1 MLSTRLPPL
10 DEPVA
15 RAALMMRTLSL
26 LMPLVLLTLW
36 ALTSHYGWMS
46 VLILPSPLT
55 VIESA
60 ATLVPYELAAQL
72 WISLLRL
79 ACGLLGGI
87 LLGLALGMLLGLSR
101 TLERAVMPLFNVL
114 AQTPTLAWLPLLMLT
129 LGIGEA
135 LKLTVLI
142 KAVSIPVTLCVCS
155 GIQQTPRALH
165 EIARTLQLSG
175 WTRLRRLTLPVM
187 LPHLMTGVRL
197 AFSQGWVSL
206 MAVELLAS
214 SEGLGYL
221 LVQSRQLFMLDR
233 VLVCIVVIGA
243 FGLAGEHLLRKLEQR
258 WIFWPPPAPGQRH
271 DTAATPDAARFIGW
285 ILPALLC
292 LLWQWAGAQ
301 DPRESAF
308 LPAPTA
314 VLAALFTPENGWENA
329 LTSSLTRTLAGFIL
343 GASAGCLLGC
353 VLGRYTVA
361 DRLLTP
367 LLSAL
372 RGVALFAWL
381 PLLTAWFGLSDRACI
396 AFIALSA
403 FFPLLLACQQG
414 MRARPVTLEE
424 TARVLRLGFWQRQ
437 RYLTLPAMLPALFA
451 GLRLS
456 LMHAWVGAIGA
467 DYFIASGDGLGSL
480 LIRAQQLFQSE
491 RVIAGVVLIALI
503 SALFYHLMAWMEQ
516 RLNRWRLR

>member
-1 MLSTRLPPL
+1 MQSTHLSL
-10 DEPVA
+10 DEPMA
-15 RAALMMRTLSL
+15 RVALMMRALPL
-26 LMPLVLLTLW
+26 LMPLMLLTLW

-46 VLILPSPLT
+46 VLVLPSPLT

-60 ATLVPYELAAQL
+60 ATLVPQELAAQL

-135 LKLTVLI
+135 LKMTVLI
-142 KAVSIPVTLCVCS
+142 KAVSIPMTLCVCS

-165 EIARTLQLSG
+165 EIARTLQLRW

-221 LVQSRQLFMLDR
+221 LVQSRQLFMLDG

-243 FGLAGEHLLRKLEQR
+243 FGLAGEHLLRKLERR

-271 DTAATPDAARFIGW
+271 DTAPAAARFIGW

-292 LLWQWAGAQ
+292 LLWQLAGAQ
-301 DPRESAF
+301 DPRANAF
-308 LPAPTA
+308 LPAPSV
-314 VLAALFTPENGWENA
+314 VLAALFTPENGWEAA
-329 LTSSLTRTLAGFIL
+329 LTTSLTRTLAGFML

-381 PLLTAWFGLSDRACI
+381 PLLTAWFGLSERACI

-403 FFPLLLACQQG
+403 FFPLLLAGQQG
-414 MRARPVTLEE
+414 MRARPVALEE

-437 RYLTLPAMLPALFA
+437 RYLTLPAMWPALFA

-491 RVIAGVVLIALI
+491 RVIAGVILIALI
-503 SALFYHLMAWMEQ
+503 SALFYHLMAWAEQ

>member
-1 MLSTRLPPL
+1 MQSIRFKSAAW
-10 DEPVA
+10 PVA
-15 RAALMMRTLSL
+15 STGLMVRTLPL
-26 LMPLVLLTLW
+26 LMPLLLATLW

-46 VLILPSPLT
+46 ALVLPSPLT
-55 VIESA
+55 VMHSA
-60 ATLVPYELAAQL
+60 ATFVPQELAAQL

-79 ACGLLGGI
+79 GCGLLGGI
-87 LLGLALGMLLGLSR
+87 MLGMVLGMLFGLSR
-101 TLERAVMPLFNVL
+101 TLERAGMPLFNVL
-114 AQTPTLAWLPLLMLT
+114 AQTPTLAWIPLLMLT

-142 KAVSIPVTLCVCS
+142 KAVSVPMTLCVCS

-165 EIARTLQLSG
+165 EIARTLQLPW

-187 LPHLMTGVRL
+187 LPHVMTGVRL

-221 LVQSRQLFMLDR
+221 LVQSRQLFMLDM

-243 FGLAGEHLLRKLEQR
+243 FGVAGEHLLWKLEQR

-271 DTAATPDAARFIGW
+271 DTASAATSKFIGW
-285 ILPALLC
+285 ILPAFLC
-292 LLWQWAGAQ
+292 LWWQLAGAQ
-301 DPRESAF
+301 HESTF

-314 VLAALFTPENGWENA
+314 VLAALFTPENGWEAA
-329 LTSSLTRTLAGFIL
+329 LATSLTRTLAGFML

-381 PLLTAWFGLSDRACI
+381 PLLTAWFGLSERACI
-396 AFIALSA
+396 AFITLSA

-414 MRARPVTLEE
+414 MRARPVALEE
-424 TARVLRLGFWQRQ
+424 TARVLQLGFWQRQ

-467 DYFIASGDGLGSL
+467 DYFIASGDGLGSQM
-480 LIRAQQLFQSE
+480 IRAQQLFQSE
-491 RVIAGVVLIALI
+491 RVIAGVMLIALV
-503 SALFYHLMAWMEQ
+503 STLFYHLMARAEQ
-516 RLNRWRLR
+516 HLNRWRLR